1 MLNLIGIK
9 KINVFKKPKV
19 AVIPTGSELTN
30 NIDEVIQYGK
40 VLNTN
45 GQIISSLIEAAG
57 GNPID
62 LGITLDNIKA
72 VKKKIGYAI
81 SQNDIVVTIG
91 GSSVG
96 HKDLIADSVNSMG
109 KPGILAEGIKL
120 DRGRV
125 TKIAILKSKPII
137 ILPGPIQGAVNAC
150 IVLVIPLVRSLIG
163 LSHNNKAIINAQ
175 ISDNWNARKK
185 FQHFIKILY
194 VKLSISKTN
203 NRINAE
209 PIVGETANMTVMAK
223 ANGYII
229 IPEKITKIEKGS
241 EIPVNLLSG
250 FSFAS
255 TNPIDFI

>member
-1 MLNLIGIK
+1 
-9 KINVFKKPKV
+9 
-19 AVIPTGSELTN
+19 
-30 NIDEVIQYGK
+30 
-40 VLNTN
+40 
-45 GQIISSLIEAAG
+45 
-57 GNPID
+57 
-62 LGITLDNIKA
+62 
-72 VKKKIGYAI
+72 
-81 SQNDIVVTIG
+81 
-91 GSSVG
+91 
-96 HKDLIADSVNSMG
+96 MG

-209 PIVGETANMTVMAK
+209 WLYNYTRKNHK
-223 ANGYII
+223 
-229 IPEKITKIEKGS
+229 
-241 EIPVNLLSG
+241 
-250 FSFAS
+250 
-255 TNPIDFI
+255 D